1 MTRVRKKVKMM
12 LGYRKVILMITK
24 KMILKKITQ
33 NLSNTMTPNLLTT
46 VKAIDITE
54 MKRNKKVERTQ
65 RV

>member
-54 MKRNKKVERTQ
+54 VKRNKKVERTQ